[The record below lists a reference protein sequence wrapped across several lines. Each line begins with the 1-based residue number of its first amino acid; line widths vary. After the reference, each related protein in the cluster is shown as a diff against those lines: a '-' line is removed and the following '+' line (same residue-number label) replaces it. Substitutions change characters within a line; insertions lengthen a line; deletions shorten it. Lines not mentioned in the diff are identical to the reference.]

1 MSEVYELN
9 YTSSADLFRV
19 VEEAMLNDMEM
30 LNYMIETSILTV
42 SLEEAEGMKNK
53 ANEKR
58 VNAVVKLFENLK
70 INFMKGLNKIK
81 LICASVKA
89 KMNKFRSTKLD
100 KALQKYEA
108 KFNANKKAATTDK
121 FEMKYDKRVIEFTE
135 KDLAKAL
142 DDAIVAGKM
151 ISKNTINLARKHT
164 EAINKNRQ
172 NIFKVEG
179 LSKYADKFCCCC
191 EEKADKVKG
200 NPFKGSFNPE
210 KLLKEL
216 KHGSLDIN
224 LEKLVNAMEANFNDV
239 QKQAD
244 DAIKLAKGNVDK
256 ISADDLAIAGAAN
269 AIISGTIKAYAH
281 AINDIIREERLHL
294 SECIKI
300 FIGVANMRSGVN
312 EAAEM
317 MLTPSDASLF
327 EAELL
332 VEDMIYELEKED
344 SKDE

>member
-100 KALQKYEA
+100 KALKKYEA

-135 KDLAKAL
+135 NNLAKAI
-142 DDAIVAGKM
+142 DAATKAGKD
-151 ISKNTINLARKHT
+151 ISGNTINLARKHT

-191 EEKADKVKG
+191 GEKADRVKG
-200 NPFKGSFNPE
+200 NPFKGSFSPE

-224 LEKLVNAMEANFNDV
+224 LEKLISSMESSFSNV

-244 DAIKLAKGNVDK
+244 NAISLAKGNADK
-256 ISADDLAIAGAAN
+256 ISADDLAIASAAN

-312 EAAEM
+312 ES
-317 MLTPSDASLF
+317 TNIVFIPSDASLF

>member
-1 MSEVYELN
+1 MSEVYLSN

-19 VEEAMLNDMEM
+19 VEESMINDMEM

-70 INFMKGLNKIK
+70 INFMKGLDKIK
-81 LICASVKA
+81 IICASVKA
-89 KMNKFRSTKLD
+89 RMNKFRSTKLD
-100 KALQKYEA
+100 SALKKYEA
-108 KFNANKKAATTDK
+108 KFNTNKKSAMSDK
-121 FEMKYDKRVIEFTE
+121 FKIKYNKKVIEFTE
-135 KDLAKAL
+135 KDLAKAI
-142 DDAIVAGKM
+142 DEATKAGKT
-151 ISKNTINLARKHT
+151 ISDNTIAIARKHS

-172 NIFKVEG
+172 NVFKVEG

-191 EEKADKVKG
+191 GEKPEIVKG
-200 NPFKGSFNPE
+200 NPFNGGFTPE

-216 KHGSLDIN
+216 KTGSLDIN
-224 LEKLVNAMEANFNDV
+224 LEKLISSMEASFASV

-244 DAIKLAKGNVDK
+244 NAVKLAKSNADK
-256 ISADDLAIAGAAN
+256 ISAEDLAIGAAAN

-312 EAAEM
+312 EATKLELM
-317 MLTPSDASLF
+317 PSDASLF
-327 EAELL
+327 EADILI
-332 VEDMIYELEKED
+332 EDMNYILEKED